1 MRIPKKSRTFARYF
15 VAIRNKQTT
24 TTHTTM
30 KKTFL
35 SIILIG
41 ASLLGFAQEDKVLM
55 TINGEPI
62 MASEFLYIYEKNNQ
76 ETSLEKKSMQEYLD
90 LFINFKLKVTEAIA
104 QGVDTTQEFKDELKG
119 YRAQATPK
127 YLQDNAAIDSLV
139 LLSYNRMANIRKASH
154 IAVQCPMDAD
164 SATLAAATEKINEL
178 RQRVTVGLPKEVKK
192 GRKKIIVQEVE
203 DFAEVAMTYS
213 EDPTAKQGKGELGWI
228 QPFRYVYPLE
238 DAVYTTPVGEITKVF
253 RSPFGLHIAKV
264 EGERA
269 FEEIHAAHI
278 MKMTPAG
285 DLQRL
290 AAAKFMMDSIYKLA
304 IQDTVDFAELAQANS
319 EDRGSA
325 IRGGDLGWFGRGAM
339 VQPFEDITFGLKEG
353 EISEP
358 FQTRFGIHISKLYG
372 KRSIQ
377 PLDSMRSHLLRQVQR
392 DQRMQIANESFITKT
407 RAEYNL
413 PAEMSD
419 ADVKAYA
426 DAHLE
431 EKYPELRNL
440 VREYHDGILLF
451 DVSLREVWDKA
462 NKDHEG
468 LTAFFKANKKQY
480 TWDEPRYKGWIIYA
494 KTDVAAKAA
503 KQIVKGASD
512 KTKVDSILNE
522 RVNLDSV
529 TYVKVEYGLWTAGKN
544 AAVDVYGFK
553 SKTAT
558 YTASE
563 EYPEVEAVG
572 KVLQRPEEYSDD
584 RGKIVTDYQDYLE
597 KLWIANLREKYP
609 VVINEEVWNEINTVQ

>member
-1 MRIPKKSRTFARYF
+1 
-15 VAIRNKQTT
+15 
-24 TTHTTM
+24 M

-35 SIILIG
+35 SIVLMG

-76 ETSLEKKSMQEYLD
+76 ETSLEKKSMEEYLD

-127 YLQDNAAIDSLV
+127 YLQDNDAIDSLV

-164 SATLAAATEKINEL
+164 SATLAAATAKINEL

-192 GRKKIIVQEVE
+192 GRKKITVQEVE

-213 EDPTAKQGKGELGWI
+213 DDPAAKQNKGELGWI

-238 DAVYTTPVGEITKVF
+238 DAVYNTPVGEITEVF

-269 FEEIHAAHI
+269 FEEAHAAHI
-278 MKMTPAG
+278 MKMTPSG

-290 AAAKFMMDSIYKLA
+290 AAATFKMDSLYQLA
-304 IQDTVDFAELAQANS
+304 IQDTVDFAALAQANS

-325 IRGGDLGWFGRGAM
+325 MRGGDLGWFGRGAM
-339 VQPFEDITFGLKEG
+339 VQPFEDITFGLNEG
-353 EISEP
+353 EISKP

-372 KRSIQ
+372 KRGIQ
-377 PLDSMRSHLLRQVQR
+377 PLDSMRSQLLRQVQR
-392 DQRMQIANESFITKT
+392 DQRMQIANESFIAKT

-413 PAEMSD
+413 PADMSD

-426 DAHLE
+426 DARLE

-480 TWDEPRYKGWIIYA
+480 TWDEPRYKGWLIYA
-494 KTDVAAKAA
+494 KTDLAAKAA

-512 KTKVDSILNE
+512 KAKVDSILNE

-553 SKTAT
+553 NKTAT

-563 EYPEVEAVG
+563 EYPVVVAVG
-572 KVLQRPEEYSDD
+572 KVLKRPEEYNDD

-597 KLWIANLREKYP
+597 KLWIASLREKYP
-609 VVINEEVWNEINTVQ
+609 VVINEEVWNNLKAL

>member
-1 MRIPKKSRTFARYF
+1 
-15 VAIRNKQTT
+15 
-24 TTHTTM
+24 M

-35 SIILIG
+35 SIVLMG

-76 ETSLEKKSMQEYLD
+76 ETSLEKKSMEEYLD

-127 YLQDNAAIDSLV
+127 YLQDNDAIDSLV

-164 SATLAAATEKINEL
+164 SATLAAATAKINEL

-192 GRKKIIVQEVE
+192 GRKKITVQEVE

-213 EDPTAKQGKGELGWI
+213 DDPAAKQNKGELGWI

-238 DAVYTTPVGEITKVF
+238 DAVYNTPVGEITEVF

-264 EGERA
+264 EGERE
-269 FEEIHAAHI
+269 FEEAHAAHI
-278 MKMTPAG
+278 MKMTPSG

-290 AAAKFMMDSIYKLA
+290 AAATFKMDSLYQLA
-304 IQDTVDFAELAQANS
+304 IQDTVDFAALAQANS

-325 IRGGDLGWFGRGAM
+325 MRGGDLGWFGRGAM
-339 VQPFEDITFGLKEG
+339 VQPFEDITFGLQEG
-353 EISEP
+353 EISKP

-372 KRSIQ
+372 KRGIQ
-377 PLDSMRSHLLRQVQR
+377 PLDSMRGQLLRQVQR
-392 DQRMQIANESFITKT
+392 DQRMQIANESFIAKT

-413 PAEMSD
+413 PADMSD

-426 DAHLE
+426 DARLE

-480 TWDEPRYKGWIIYA
+480 TWDEPRYKGWLIYA
-494 KTDVAAKAA
+494 KTDLAAKAA

-512 KTKVDSILNE
+512 KAKVDSILNE

-553 SKTAT
+553 NKTAT

-563 EYPEVEAVG
+563 EYPVVVAVG
-572 KVLQRPEEYSDD
+572 KVLKRPEEYNDD

-597 KLWIANLREKYP
+597 KLWIASLREKYP
-609 VVINEEVWNEINTVQ
+609 VVINEEVWNDLKAL

>member
-1 MRIPKKSRTFARYF
+1 
-15 VAIRNKQTT
+15 
-24 TTHTTM
+24 M

-35 SIILIG
+35 SIVLMG

-76 ETSLEKKSMQEYLD
+76 ETSLEKKSMEEYLD

-127 YLQDNAAIDSLV
+127 YLQDNDAIDSLV

-164 SATLAAATEKINEL
+164 SATLAAATAKINEL

-192 GRKKIIVQEVE
+192 GRKKITVQEVE

-213 EDPTAKQGKGELGWI
+213 DDPAAKQNKGELGWI

-238 DAVYTTPVGEITKVF
+238 DAVYNTPVGEITEVF

-269 FEEIHAAHI
+269 FEEAHAAHI
-278 MKMTPAG
+278 MKMTPSG

-290 AAAKFMMDSIYKLA
+290 AAATFKMDSLYQLA
-304 IQDTVDFAELAQANS
+304 IQDTVDFAALAQANS

-325 IRGGDLGWFGRGAM
+325 MRGGDLGWFGRGAM
-339 VQPFEDITFGLKEG
+339 VQPFEDITFGLQEG
-353 EISEP
+353 EISKP

-372 KRSIQ
+372 KRGIQ
-377 PLDSMRSHLLRQVQR
+377 PLDNMRSQLLRQVQR
-392 DQRMQIANESFITKT
+392 DQRMQIANESFISKT

-413 PAEMSD
+413 PADMSD

-480 TWDEPRYKGWIIYA
+480 TWDEPRYKGWLIYA
-494 KTDVAAKAA
+494 KTDLAAKAA

-512 KTKVDSILNE
+512 KAKVDSILNE

-553 SKTAT
+553 DKTAT

-563 EYPEVEAVG
+563 EYPVVVAVG
-572 KVLQRPEEYSDD
+572 KVLKRPEEYNDD

-597 KLWIANLREKYP
+597 KLWIASLREKYP
-609 VVINEEVWNEINTVQ
+609 VVINEEVWNDLKAL

>member
-1 MRIPKKSRTFARYF
+1 
-15 VAIRNKQTT
+15 
-24 TTHTTM
+24 M

-35 SIILIG
+35 SIVLMG

-76 ETSLEKKSMQEYLD
+76 ETSLEKKSMEEYLD

-127 YLQDNAAIDSLV
+127 YLQDNDAIDSLV

-164 SATLAAATEKINEL
+164 SATLAAATAKINEL

-192 GRKKIIVQEVE
+192 GRKKITVQEVE

-213 EDPTAKQGKGELGWI
+213 DDPAAKQNKGELGWI

-238 DAVYTTPVGEITKVF
+238 DAVYNTPVGEITEVF

-269 FEEIHAAHI
+269 FEEAHAAHI

-285 DLQRL
+285 DAQRL
-290 AAAKFMMDSIYKLA
+290 AAAQEAMDSIYLLA
-304 IQDTVDFAELAQANS
+304 TQDTADFAALAQANS

-325 IRGGDLGWFGRGAM
+325 MRGGDLGWFGRGAM
-339 VQPFEDITFGLKEG
+339 VQPFEDITFGLQEG
-353 EISEP
+353 EISKP

-372 KRSIQ
+372 KRGIQ
-377 PLDSMRSHLLRQVQR
+377 PLDSMRSQLLRQVQR
-392 DQRMQIANESFITKT
+392 DQRMQIANESFIAKT

-413 PAEMSD
+413 PADMSD

-426 DAHLE
+426 DARLE

-480 TWDEPRYKGWIIYA
+480 TWDEPRYKGWLIYA
-494 KTDVAAKAA
+494 KTDLAAKAA

-512 KTKVDSILNE
+512 KAKVDSILNE

-553 SKTAT
+553 DKTAT

-563 EYPEVEAVG
+563 EYPVVVAVG
-572 KVLQRPEEYSDD
+572 KVLKRPEEYNDD

-597 KLWIANLREKYP
+597 KLWIASLREKYP
-609 VVINEEVWNEINTVQ
+609 VVINEEVWNDLKAL